1 MPHKILELT
10 TLSDTIYSKRIW
22 VDPSRYQIGYEL
34 VTTVEK
40 AKELVTKPQDSNIYI
55 LKYSHISIKGE
66 LHRLDRIEGY
76 RVGRHNKKMVKLL
89 FKCEYKK
96 KRGNT

>member
-1 MPHKILELT
+1 MPHKVLELT

-40 AKELVTKPQDSNIYI
+40 AKEVVTKPQDSKIYI
-55 LKYSHISIKGE
+55 SKYSHISIKGE
-66 LHRLDRIEGY
+66 KHRLGRIEGY
-76 RVGRHNKKMVKLL
+76 RVGSKQMVKLL

-96 KRGNT
+96 RGIS